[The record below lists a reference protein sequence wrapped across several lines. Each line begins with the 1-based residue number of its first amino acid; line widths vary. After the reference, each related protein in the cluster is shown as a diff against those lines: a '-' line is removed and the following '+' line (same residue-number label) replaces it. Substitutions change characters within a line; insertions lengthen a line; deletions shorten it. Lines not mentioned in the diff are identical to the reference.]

1 MPQTSA
7 ATCTGVQ
14 TPYVVTYEH
23 IIKTNKIQNLH
34 KEEQKKILKVG
45 LKSETKKMCRHKKN
59 TLQGPNVPTFSIE
72 GRDRCVMMCP

>member
-7 ATCTGVQ
+7 VTCTGVK
-14 TPYVVTYEH
+14 TSYVVTYEH

-45 LKSETKKMCRHKKN
+45 LKSETKKCAGIRKGFVSYYSR
-59 TLQGPNVPTFSIE
+59 TI
-72 GRDRCVMMCP
+72 R